1 MCCFNNLKRLTQQAS
16 LNLEQFVS
24 DLEKARFKIQI
35 KGLGPYD
42 PWLLIYHV
50 FAEAIRLPMN
60 FDQELPTH
68 QAPHANIQCFHGG
81 DEAEKDFAAR
91 GKELEALKGILQNKR

>member
-1 MCCFNNLKRLTQQAS
+1 M
-16 LNLEQFVS
+16 
-24 DLEKARFKIQI
+24 
-35 KGLGPYD
+35 
-42 PWLLIYHV
+42 

-81 DEAEKDFAAR
+81 DEAEKILRLEGKNWKHQKEFYKWFIRDDFA
-91 GKELEALKGILQNKR
+91 ND

>member
-1 MCCFNNLKRLTQQAS
+1 
-16 LNLEQFVS
+16 
-24 DLEKARFKIQI
+24 
-35 KGLGPYD
+35 
-42 PWLLIYHV
+42 
-50 FAEAIRLPMN
+50 MN

-91 GKELEALKGILQNKR
+91 GKELEALKGI